1 MAIKKRVFLALRGG
15 VSCAALGSLVGGRR
29 FLLVSAVHGRF
40 GLAALSLIPVA
51 VVFAAIT
58 AAPFGFVVGSAGI
71 LWLAARA
78 QRASG
83 RRLYLEAAG
92 GGAVLGATYPLVL
105 TILGWGPFQN
115 LLSVLPISIGTG
127 VVCGIVLTR
136 EVQKYVLAV
145 PS

>member
-15 VSCAALGSLVGGRR
+15 VSCAALGSLVGGCC
-29 FLLVSAVHGRF
+29 FLLVSAVHGSF

-83 RRLYLEAAG
+83 KRLSFEAAAG
-92 GGAVLGATYPLVL
+92 GSGMGAT
-105 TILGWGPFQN
+105 
-115 LLSVLPISIGTG
+115 LLSGLTVLCS
-127 VVCGIVLTR
+127 V
-136 EVQKYVLAV
+136 
-145 PS
+145 